1 MALYN
6 CKILHSYI
14 KETYSRLMKKII
26 FGVLSALGIFVTAS
40 AFASMSSDNTNMYSM
55 MGSNNMGSMTA
66 MCQTMMNSVPQDVI
80 IKATGQV
87 AKVGKESKI
96 TVLVFDKK
104 TNKPLDNADVILHI
118 EEGAPMT
125 GMDKMT
131 MMDMME
137 RTSNAE
143 NMGSG
148 KYLVK
153 FTPDT
158 KGYYTMHTHVI
169 PEGKPMMSMMNIHM
183 DIGIIAK

>member
-1 MALYN
+1 
-6 CKILHSYI
+6 
-14 KETYSRLMKKII
+14 MKKITFVI
-26 FGVLSALGIFVTAS
+26 LSVLGIFVTAS
-40 AFASMSSDNTNMYSM
+40 AFASIPSETNMPSM

-66 MCQTMMNSVPQDVI
+66 MCQSMMNSVPQDVI
-80 IKATGQV
+80 VKATGQV

-96 TVLVFDKK
+96 TVYVFDKK
-104 TNKPLDNADVILHI
+104 TNKPLDNANIVLHI
-118 EEGAPMT
+118 EKGPPMAS
-125 GMDKMT
+125 MNK
-131 MMDMME
+131 MMDMIE
-137 RTSNAE
+137 RMSNAE

-169 PEGKPMMSMMNIHM
+169 PEGKSMMSMMNNHM